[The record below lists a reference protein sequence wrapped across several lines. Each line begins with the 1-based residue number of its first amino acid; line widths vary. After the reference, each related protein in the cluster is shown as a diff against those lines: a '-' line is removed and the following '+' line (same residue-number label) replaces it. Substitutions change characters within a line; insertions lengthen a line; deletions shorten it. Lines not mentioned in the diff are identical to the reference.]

1 MDYKSKR
8 KIIDFE
14 IERGEKK
21 EKELLPY
28 LQDYFNTIFHPTND
42 CEEDRNYPFDFY
54 SKTRYIEIK
63 NRFLKKERWP
73 TTIVGKNKYLLGL
86 KYKELGYKVYFV
98 FNFTDELTF
107 YKLKKT
113 DNINTFKDKWIH
125 RKDIQQNKLH
135 TEIPVKLLKTIK
147 HN

>member
-1 MDYKSKR
+1 MDHKTKR
-8 KIIDFE
+8 QIIDFE

-28 LQDYFNTIFHPTND
+28 LEEYFKTKLFPTND
-42 CEEDRNYPFDFY
+42 CETDRNYPFDFY

-63 NRFLKKERWP
+63 NRYNNKTKFQ
-73 TTIVGKNKYLLGL
+73 TTIIGKNKYELGL
-86 KYKELGYKVYFV
+86 KYRDLKYKVYFI
-98 FNFTDELTF
+98 FNFFDELTF
-107 YKLKKT
+107 YRLKET
-113 DNINTFKDKWIH
+113 DNIETFKERWIY

-147 HN
+147 TN